1 MGTLDIILLVCFI
14 PAVITGVA
22 KGFVEQV
29 VALASVILGA
39 WLAFRFST
47 NLAEWLGPTFSI
59 DGKLLHII
67 CFAIIVILTIILL
80 HLAGRLLAG
89 VLKLAMLG
97 WLNRLLGFVF
107 AIFKAALVLGLL
119 IMVFEG
125 FNAQWNIVKPE
136 VLADSPVYMALKG
149 FAAKVFPYLK
159 SLTGAASGDASQ
171 ITACLWQGSSL

>member
-97 WLNRLLGFVF
+97 WLNRLLG
-107 AIFKAALVLGLL
+107 LVLAIANGLL
-119 IMVFEG
+119 VASLLLVLFTALNNTFE
-125 FNAQWNIVKPE
+125 IVEQKTLAE
-136 VLADSPVYMALKG
+136 SVLYQPLYNFGSAL
-149 FAAKVFPYLK
+149 FPYLK
-159 SLTGAASGDASQ
+159 ALIFTE
-171 ITACLWQGSSL
+171 